1 MMDKGLIDFEK
12 ALRLRKTIITI
23 IFIGFIFLPPTL
35 FYIATVSETH
45 SFKNLDQETYSRR
58 MNDSCSYALILL
70 FAMAVIVIPGLII
83 ILRMIN
89 RYFEFFKRLSATDI
103 QEMIVLNN
111 KEDFLY
117 KYQPSYIISDD
128 TITFFTTF
136 YQNTIPFS
144 EIKRI
149 KIKQNYYRG
158 YSANVCIDTN
168 KNSYLY
174 TLAGNPYKV
183 RNFVTEA
190 LSRNP
195 NITNNSD
202 WNR

>member
-1 MMDKGLIDFEK
+1 MDKGLIDFEK

-23 IFIGFIFLPPTL
+23 VFLGFIFLPSTL

-58 MNDSCSYALILL
+58 MNDSCYYAWILL
-70 FAMAVIVIPGLII
+70 FAMAVIVIPCLII

-89 RYFEFFKRLSATDI
+89 RYFKFFKRLSATDI
-103 QEMIVLNN
+103 QEMIALNN

-158 YSANVCIDTN
+158 YSANVFIDTN

-174 TLAGNPYKV
+174 TLAGDPYKV

-190 LSRNP
+190 LTRNP